1 MQQRGCQHR
10 TRQKGLIEQAMPG
23 PCRQA
28 AARPGLGEAQG
39 LHRVGNS
46 CSEAEDRHM
55 GGTWETHAR
64 HRGGTG
70 GAHEGEGGTMHG
82 HRAGHRTGHKGG
94 IVEAQRGGTVDA
106 QGGYR
111 GGTEE
116 AHERHKGGTGGGTG
130 ETKGRHRIGPTYGH
144 KVQAQGGCTLLHR
157 RANLCCA
164 LTRAIYLASCHSA
177 LEGIWDREGSE

>member
-64 HRGGTG
+64 L
-70 GAHEGEGGTMHG
+70 
-82 HRAGHRTGHKGG
+82 
-94 IVEAQRGGTVDA
+94 
-106 QGGYR
+106 
-111 GGTEE
+111 
-116 AHERHKGGTGGGTG
+116 KGGTGGGHMRGRGGECTG
-130 ETKGRHRIGPTYGH
+130 TGQDTG
-144 KVQAQGGCTLLHR
+144 QG
-157 RANLCCA
+157 
-164 LTRAIYLASCHSA
+164 TRVA
-177 LEGIWDREGSE
+177 